1 MSHSV
6 PTPGNWHP
14 FGLGSFASDTKG
26 ILQSVGGS
34 QTFALTSD
42 DGAQLFIDG
51 SLAVDDGGAH
61 GVNAVSNTITL
72 SAGPHAF
79 ELQFFE
85 CCGGE
90 SGLDLTIPGGD
101 TISSVP
107 LPAALPLMGGALG
120 MGLFVSKWRRSPR
133 GEVREARG

>member
-1 MSHSV
+1 MRS
-6 PTPGNWHP
+6 
-14 FGLGSFASDTKG
+14 SFK
-26 ILQSVGGS
+26 
-34 QTFALTSD
+34 
-42 DGAQLFIDG
+42 
-51 SLAVDDGGAH
+51 
-61 GVNAVSNTITL
+61 
-72 SAGPHAF
+72 
-79 ELQFFE
+79 FFE